1 MAQLF
6 PIDYCEYYDY
16 NYLAVDPSTIN
27 GTLISRKLQGSKNTF
42 E

>member
-1 MAQLF
+1 MAHLF
-6 PIDYCEYYDY
+6 PIDYCGYYD
-16 NYLAVDPSTIN
+16 YLAVDPPTIN